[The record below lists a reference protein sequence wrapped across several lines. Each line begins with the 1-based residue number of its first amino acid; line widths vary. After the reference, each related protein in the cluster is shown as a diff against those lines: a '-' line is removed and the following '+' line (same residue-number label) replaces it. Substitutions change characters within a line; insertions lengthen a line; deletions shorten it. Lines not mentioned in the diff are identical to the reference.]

1 MCAPQSPDAEAAM
14 TFETL
19 VYTTDGAIATIT
31 LNRPNELNTIVPPMP
46 EEFESAVNLAVK
58 DASIKVIILRGAGRS
73 FCAGYDFG
81 GGFHLWDEY
90 ITTNGA
96 WDAGKDFAWA
106 TAQGLAP
113 TQKFMSMW
121 RAPKPVIA
129 QVHGWF
135 VGGGSDTALCADIV
149 IASEDARIGTPYS
162 RMWGCYLSGMWL
174 YRLGL
179 TKAKEYAL
187 TGKPLSGREAADVG
201 LINRAVPFAQLE
213 GTVRQMA
220 RQLASIPLSQL
231 AAMKL
236 VVNQAYENMGLN
248 STQTL
253 GPILDGLMRNTPDA
267 IDFIRLAEKDGVRA
281 AIAARDGPFGDY
293 SQAAA
298 NERPNPDHVIDV

>member
-1 MCAPQSPDAEAAM
+1 M
-14 TFETL
+14 TFKTL
-19 VYTTDGAIATIT
+19 VYRTDGAIATIT
-31 LNRPNELNTIVPPMP
+31 LNRPDELNTIVPPMP
-46 EEFESAVNLAVK
+46 EEFESAINLAVK
-58 DASIKVIILRGAGRS
+58 DPSIKVIILRGAGRS

-81 GGFHLWDEY
+81 GGFHLWDEH

-129 QVHGWF
+129 QVHGWC

-213 GTVRQMA
+213 DTVRQMA

-267 IDFIRLAEKDGVRA
+267 IDFIRLAEKGGVRA

-293 SQAAA
+293 SQAGAA
-298 NERPNPDHVIDV
+298 ERPNPDHVIDV